1 MHKMKPW
8 EISLL
13 KVLVLVAFVFE
24 TDESWQYSCF
34 IKKGWLVLQSK
45 HKTSPPVFIVGWLH
59 VLLVLLTANSSA
71 HHWTGLWGIISV
83 LMWPLNKIY
92 AKLTRDN
99 AGQQSLTCDFQRV
112 CHGFQGPFGFYSFL
126 DNVSPLCSHC
136 LLWLML
142 ISMCLLPT
150 LPFLW

>member
-1 MHKMKPW
+1 MKPW
-8 EISLL
+8 EIRLL

-24 TDESWQYSCF
+24 TDESWQYFCF

-45 HKTSPPVFIVGWLH
+45 RKTSPPVFIVGWLH

-99 AGQQSLTCDFQRV
+99 AGQHSLTCDFQGA
-112 CHGFQGPFGFYSFL
+112 CHGPLGFYSFL
-126 DNVSPLCSHC
+126 DDVSPLCSHC
-136 LLWLML
+136 LSWLML
-142 ISMCLLPT
+142 ISTFLLPT